1 VVIIW
6 KREYFYGR
14 TPTWV
19 PLTDE
24 RWRPVRVP
32 SIDDATQFI
41 AQLQAQEYHLRRGEY
56 LAPDYGIV
64 TASGEIVPLGR

>member
-1 VVIIW
+1 VVTIW

-24 RWRPVRVP
+24 RWHPVRVP
-32 SIDDATQFI
+32 SIDDATRLI
-41 AQLQAQEYHLRRGEY
+41 TQLRSQSCSLRRGEY

-64 TASGEIVPLGR
+64 TASGDIVPLGR